1 MVVLATVIAI
11 TLTLG
16 LSNYYN
22 HSASIKTNSNMLA
35 QQMLSDKKYA
45 LYDKGDDLLG
55 KGNYTQAILPKPWL

>member
-1 MVVLATVIAI
+1 
-11 TLTLG
+11 
-16 LSNYYN
+16 
-22 HSASIKTNSNMLA
+22 MLA